1 MDLNTVERVL
11 RPTSR
16 SEIGEF
22 EPGDAWLAGGTWLF
36 SEPQRHLR
44 RLIDLSAFDWPALEV
59 DDSGLSIGATCPVA
73 MLEAFEAPAAWRAG
87 SLIQACCRAFWA
99 SFKIWTTA
107 TVGGNLCLALPAGPM
122 TSLAAALEGTC
133 LIWAPDGSTRRLAA
147 ADFVLAPQR
156 NALQPGELLRRID
169 IPMQAFR
176 RRSAFR
182 QTSLTPLGRSAALVI
197 GTRSDEGALRI
208 TVTAAT
214 PRPVVLSFETMP
226 DATFLRSA
234 LDEKLPIG
242 AYFDD
247 PHGTPDWRQHLT
259 QLFVEEIRA
268 ELAA

>member
-16 SEIGEF
+16 AELGAF

-44 RLIDLSAFDWPALEV
+44 RLIDLAALNWAALETGEY
-59 DDSGLSIGATCPVA
+59 GLRIGATCPVA
-73 MLEAFEAPAAWRAG
+73 ELDAFEPPAAWRAG
-87 SLIQACCRAFWA
+87 PLIQACCRAYWA
-99 SFKIWTTA
+99 SFKIWATA

-122 TSLAAALEGTC
+122 ISLAAALDATC
-133 LIWAPDGSTRRLAA
+133 LIWTPEGGERRLAA
-147 ADFVLAPQR
+147 ADFVLGPQQ

-169 IPMQAFR
+169 IPVQAFR
-176 RRSAFR
+176 HRAAFR
-182 QTSLTPLGRSAALVI
+182 QTSLTPVGRSAALVI
-197 GTRSDEGALRI
+197 GTRSDSGAVRI
-208 TVTAAT
+208 TITAAT
-214 PRPVVLSFETMP
+214 PRPAILTFETIP
-226 DATFLRSA
+226 EAEVLRAALYDA
-234 LDEKLPIG
+234 LPLT

-259 QLFVEEIRA
+259 RQFVEEIRA